1 MAESAEHTTEAA
13 ARMGPI
19 EGGGLAVRAEEAMSA
34 ASLRYFE
41 PEGAFAAAVRDA
53 TGVALP
59 KPLEVARSAD
69 GALILAWRSP
79 TETLLLTPS
88 AQRLDELEGRL
99 IGSPEGCLVN
109 LTGGLKVLRVTGER
123 PAELL
128 CRLGGT
134 ASVPRPGEAR
144 RSRLADVAVVALC
157 AEPGEVLLLVDRAY
171 AEHLLG
177 WIRETL
183 LDFTVG

>member
-1 MAESAEHTTEAA
+1 MA
-13 ARMGPI
+13 PI
-19 EGGGLAVRAEEAMSA
+19 EGGGLAVRVDQAMCA

-41 PEGAFAAAVRDA
+41 AEGSFAAAARDA

-59 KPLEVARSAD
+59 KPLEAARSPD
-69 GALILAWRSP
+69 GELTLAWRSP
-79 TETLLLTPS
+79 SETLLLTPS

-128 CRLGGT
+128 RRLGGT

-157 AEPGEVLLLVDRAY
+157 TEPGEVLLLVDRAY
-171 AEHLLG
+171 AEHLMG

-183 LDFTVG
+183 LDLTAA